1 MATIET
7 LKNKIR
13 SYSTDMILSCVQQ
26 IGGGHVDHDQRMV
39 RACLLDIYQEREGE
53 EMVEM
58 LLELIGM

>member
-39 RACLLDIYQEREGE
+39 RACLLDIYKKEKAKKWLRCF
-53 EMVEM
+53 
-58 LLELIGM
+58 